1 MALPI
6 CAFTTHHSNYH
17 VPLTPKHAVSS
28 FGGLQYTNVFPYKV
42 AGTLAMLYRW
52 LLSTYLELFLHYT
65 RLALVASLT
74 TISPD
79 IIFSR
84 LIPVWEEVGEGRSG
98 ARGQG
103 SRQGRGCR
111 GWGVGWF
118 ISTTMNLF
126 LKPLRK

>member
-1 MALPI
+1 
-6 CAFTTHHSNYH
+6 
-17 VPLTPKHAVSS
+17 
-28 FGGLQYTNVFPYKV
+28 
-42 AGTLAMLYRW
+42 MLYRW

-84 LIPVWEEVGEGRSG
+84 LIPVWEEVGGPEWG
-98 ARGQG
+98 AGAGVQARERVQ
-103 SRQGRGCR
+103 
-111 GWGVGWF
+111 GVGWF
-118 ISTTMNLF
+118 TSTTMNLF